1 MKRWAIRLAVGLLA
15 IYVVF
20 LGVMYAAMTKSPME
34 FSRFMM
40 VLPMP
45 LMYATPFPPM
55 WARARAGTL
64 QPGDAAPDFNLERQ
78 DHQGRVRL
86 SELRGVRP
94 VVLVF
99 GSYT

>member
-1 MKRWAIRLAVGLLA
+1 MKRWALRIGLAILA

-20 LGVMYAAMTKSPME
+20 LGVMYAAMTKSPMD

-55 WARARAGTL
+55 WAKARAGTVK
-64 QPGDAAPDFNLERQ
+64 PGDLAPDFTLERQ

-86 SELRGVRP
+86 SELRGSRP

>member
-1 MKRWAIRLAVGLLA
+1 MKRWALRIGLAVLA
-15 IYVVF
+15 IYVLF

-55 WARARAGTL
+55 WARARAGTVK
-64 QPGDAAPDFNLERQ
+64 PGDLAPDFTLERQ
-78 DHQGRVRL
+78 DHQGQVRL
-86 SELRGVRP
+86 SELRGSRP

>member
-1 MKRWAIRLAVGLLA
+1 
-15 IYVVF
+15 
-20 LGVMYAAMTKSPME
+20 MYAAMQRTPAE

-40 VLPMP
+40 KLPMP
-45 LMYATPFPPM
+45 LMYVTPFPPM

-64 QPGDAAPDFNLERQ
+64 HAGDMAPDFELKKQNADE
-78 DHQGRVRL
+78 RVRL
-86 SELRGVRP
+86 SQFRGSRP